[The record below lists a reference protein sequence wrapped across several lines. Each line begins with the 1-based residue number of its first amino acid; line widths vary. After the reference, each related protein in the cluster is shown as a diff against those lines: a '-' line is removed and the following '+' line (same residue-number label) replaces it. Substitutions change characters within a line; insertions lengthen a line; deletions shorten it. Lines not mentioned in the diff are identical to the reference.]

1 MLLVFRHEVMVLY
14 FFLRKLGLFRD
25 LSQIY
30 EAENQFNRDIIQE
43 KESFAWTQYSGSI
56 WAQQAARKSRL
67 SR

>member
-30 EAENQFNRDIIQE
+30 EAENQF
-43 KESFAWTQYSGSI
+43 
-56 WAQQAARKSRL
+56 
-67 SR
+67 